1 VLELPTGLVS
11 HTENY
16 NFLPL
21 QTKQSDWKITG
32 LGLN

>member
-21 QTKQSDWKITG
+21 QTKQSD
-32 LGLN
+32 